1 MDARGLFVV
10 VSAALMVIFGV
21 GFLPCADAARPV
33 PPSPASAF
41 VSTLMEMLPMG
52 PSRRGAGH

>member
-1 MDARGLFVV
+1 L
-10 VSAALMVIFGV
+10 
-21 GFLPCADAARPV
+21 ADAARPM
-33 PPSPASAF
+33 PPSLASAL